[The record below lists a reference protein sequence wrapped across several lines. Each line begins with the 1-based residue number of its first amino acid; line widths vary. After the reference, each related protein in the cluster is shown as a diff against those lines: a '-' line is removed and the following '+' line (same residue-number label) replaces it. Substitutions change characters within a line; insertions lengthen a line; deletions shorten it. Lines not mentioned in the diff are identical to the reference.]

1 MRSFLIEKAHRRNGR
16 RSIALL
22 LLVIMVTTAWLVYPT
37 AAPAQSS
44 SGGGGGG
51 GFRFGIGIQL
61 FPRLP
66 VQQEPTIQEPQI
78 EVQEPEDDTEPSRE
92 SRAQRSQA
100 PQQKQVMGK
109 LAKPRVPF
117 LNELAVEIERSLIDM
132 VRQQPASAIEL
143 YKGILAASER
153 TGDVPRQKEAWTHL
167 GHVYYLMGLFPEAAQ
182 NYSKALSIAAKTGD
196 KTGEA
201 VALRNMAAAL
211 TAAGDFREAEEHNR
225 KALKFFQVA
234 GNQKDWQ
241 MALNNMGVL
250 EKNRA
255 RYSEALTW
263 YETALE
269 IRQQADH
276 ITALIRRNLGNFFR
290 LWGEYQKAVQNYEA
304 SAALSAQLGD
314 AGATGDA
321 MLEVGQ
327 VYGQAG
333 DAVRAVASTQAAL
346 QIFTDN
352 GLPTDWAKKLMGDLL
367 LDAGRLGEAEQYLRE
382 ADYGSSLGQL
392 YLARSDPEAAKKHY
406 QQLLQA
412 AQKEGNLDEQFAA
425 HTGMGRAFE
434 AMNNLGSAEQHYTK
448 GSEIA
453 ENIRSTLLVS
463 ERKNFYAVKISGFPR
478 SEPAKNLV
486 RICLKQKKPERSIYP
501 SEVIRARDFAD
512 NLSHKADGRHF
523 NVPADL
529 MEQEAILTN
538 RLASLKTVL
547 PLVPKSLDEQ
557 RYATLSHRIKQ
568 AESER
573 NAFIRKMCESHKE
586 YCAVKYPSPVPLE
599 RADIRPDEHVVIF
612 DLLRDGVAVR
622 LLKGKKIVKASY
634 VEWNSQELDAYIRR
648 FREPFERVQLSKMPV
663 GDAAL
668 LHQRLTAHILESVP
682 AGASIIVIPDGVLA
696 LLPFETLVTGGV
708 PTWKT
713 GKYGDFPHGIHYLG
727 DRNPIVYSQSLTAMT
742 LVRRLAKVERAGN
755 ALLVMADPVYGMSD
769 ERVSSAGVSKP
780 LAQSMGHGSRVM
792 AGMQESPTGTFNLRR
807 LKESGEL
814 GNSLN
819 KMYGNLCEVHTDL
832 GCTKHTFLDRVSKRP
847 NPYGSIVF
855 GTHGFAANDLPG
867 LMEPVL
873 ALTMVPEGTDGFLTM
888 TDIAGLRLNAE
899 VAALTACKTGVG
911 TRLEG
916 EGVMSMGRSFQSAGA
931 RSVIMSLWA
940 VAEKPSVLL
949 IEEFFR
955 GRRQGLS
962 KLQAWTRSRA
972 VLREQGFE
980 HPFFWGSFI
989 LVGEQD

>member
-1 MRSFLIEKAHRRNGR
+1 M
-16 RSIALL
+16 
-22 LLVIMVTTAWLVYPT
+22 
-37 AAPAQSS
+37 
-44 SGGGGGG
+44 
-51 GFRFGIGIQL
+51 
-61 FPRLP
+61 P
-66 VQQEPTIQEPQI
+66 VPQEPTTPEPQI
-78 EVQEPEDDTEPSRE
+78 QIQEPEDEPEPSRE
-92 SRAQRSQA
+92 PRVRRSQA
-100 PQQKQVMGK
+100 PQQKQAVRK
-109 LAKPRVPF
+109 LAKPRVPY
-117 LNELAVEIERSLIDM
+117 LSELAVEIEKSLVDL
-132 VRQQPASAIEL
+132 VRQRPAAAIEL

-153 TGDVPRQKEAWTHL
+153 AGDVPRQKEAWTHL
-167 GHVYYLMGLFPEAAQ
+167 GHVYYLMGLLPEAAQ
-182 NYSKALSIAAKTGD
+182 NYSKTLGIASKTGD
-196 KTGEA
+196 RTGEA
-201 VALRNMAAAL
+201 VALRNMAAAF
-211 TAAGDFREAEEHNR
+211 TAAGDFRDAEEHNR

-276 ITALIRRNLGNFFR
+276 ITALLRRNMGIFFG
-290 LWGEYQKAVQNYEA
+290 LWGEYEKAVQNYGA
-304 SAALSAQLGD
+304 SAALWAQLGD
-314 AGATGDA
+314 GAAAGEA
-321 MLEVGQ
+321 MLEAGQ
-327 VYGQAG
+327 VYAQTG
-333 DAVRAVASTQAAL
+333 DSGRAIASTQVAL

-367 LDAGRLGEAEQYLRE
+367 LGAGRVGEAEPYIRE
-382 ADYGSSLGQL
+382 ADYDSSLGQL
-392 YLARSDPEAAKKHY
+392 YLAKSEPESAKKHY
-406 QQLLQA
+406 QQLLQT

-425 HTGMGRAFE
+425 YTGLGRAFE
-434 AMNNLGSAEQHYTK
+434 AMKNFGSAEQHYSK

-463 ERKNFYAVKISGFPR
+463 ERKNFYAAKISGFLR

-486 RICLKQKKPERSIYP
+486 RVFLKQKKSERSIQP

-523 NVPADL
+523 NVPAEL
-529 MEQEAILTN
+529 MEQEAMLTN

-557 RYATLSHRIKQ
+557 RYATLSNRIKQ
-568 AESER
+568 AEAER
-573 NAFIRKMCESHKE
+573 NGFIRKMCESHKE
-586 YCAVKYPSPVPLE
+586 YCAVKYPSPVSLE
-599 RADIRPDEHVVIF
+599 RADVRPDEHVVIF
-612 DLLRDGVAVR
+612 DLLSDGVAIK
-622 LLKGKKIVKASY
+622 LLKGRKVVKASY
-634 VEWNSQELDAYIRR
+634 VEWNPQELEAHIRR
-648 FREPFERVQLSKMPV
+648 FREPFERVQLSKMPI

-668 LHQRLTAHILESVP
+668 LHQRLTAHVLESVP
-682 AGASIIVIPDGVLA
+682 AGASIIVIPDGMLA

-713 GKYGDFPHGIHYLG
+713 GKHGDFPQGIYYLG

-742 LVRRLAKVERAGN
+742 LVRRLAKVEQAGN
-755 ALLVMADPVYGMSD
+755 AVLVMADPVYGMAD
-769 ERVSSAGVSKP
+769 ERVSSAVVSKP
-780 LAQSMGHGSRVM
+780 AAQARNHGSRVM
-792 AGMQESPTGTFNLRR
+792 AGMQESPAGTFNLRR
-807 LKESGEL
+807 LKDSGEL
-814 GNSLN
+814 GNNL
-819 KMYGNLCEVHTDL
+819 KKIYGELCEVHTDL
-832 GCTKHTFLDRVSKRP
+832 GCTKNAFLNKVSKRP
-847 NPYGSIVF
+847 NPYGSIIF
-855 GTHGFAANDLPG
+855 GTHGLAANDLPG

-949 IEEFFR
+949 VEEFFR

-972 VLREQGFE
+972 LLREQGFE

-989 LVGEQD
+989 LVGEKD